1 MNNIDQDDYV
11 YYLKSNFLNFFNNI
25 LYSNQ
30 KQFAQVAP
38 ELSTKVWADKPAKVE
53 NKRGLTAMMN
63 DVIQEYT
70 NEANKLAQNSKPK
83 NTDHDKKIQT
93 MMTNINDT
101 ADQIKHAKVS
111 NI

>member
-1 MNNIDQDDYV
+1 
-11 YYLKSNFLNFFNNI
+11 
-25 LYSNQ
+25 
-30 KQFAQVAP
+30 
-38 ELSTKVWADKPAKVE
+38 
-53 NKRGLTAMMN
+53 MMN